1 MALTIKRSRLALA
14 LSAIGIASMAVAGFL
29 SLTDRSG
36 TIWIPVALGLGIFA
50 LVAGLVLDR
59 ARVRKVLA
67 GRQARYGTNALILS
81 AAFIGVLVV
90 INGVALRYPQRLDLT
105 EDKENS
111 LRPET
116 LLLISGLSEPVSI
129 TGFYSPDR
137 ASFKDRMRPILEQY
151 RIQSK
156 GLVSYEFVNPDADP
170 LAADLFGF
178 RGDAW
183 LGIRMGEGSHVIQNP
198 SEGEITSAI
207 VRLSN
212 PEERTV
218 YFLTGH
224 GELELNAADGGGLAQ
239 FVQVLKLKNYGVE
252 SLNLLVEAAIPADAA
267 VLVVAAPVTGLEEEE
282 LDLIDEFLNAGGGLV
297 ALLEPSPITELEAEQ
312 DSLNSYLR
320 DNWGVY
326 ARDDVVIDPQAIY
339 ADVGLA
345 FAYGDHPITER
356 IRTFTTQFPYVRSVE
371 ISRGPDPALSIVELV
386 ITSPS
391 SWGETDFGDLLDGR
405 TAQSEDEAAGPLA
418 LAVALEDFRTQ
429 TRIVVVGDA
438 DFASNAGFSAGAN
451 GDLIVNSVDWA
462 AKLDNLIDITP
473 RQQTQRQ
480 VVPATTSTI
489 IMLSVLAL
497 LIIPGLI
504 LTAGGWV
511 WWSRRRQN

>member
-1 MALTIKRSRLALA
+1 MALTIKRSRVALA
-14 LSAIGIASMAVAGFL
+14 LFGIGIGAIAVAGFL
-29 SLTDRSG
+29 SLTDRPG
-36 TIWIPVALGLGIFA
+36 TILTPAVLAAGILALGA
-50 LVAGLVLDR
+50 ALVLDR
-59 ARVRKVLA
+59 ARIRRA
-67 GRQARYGTNALILS
+67 MGGRQARFGSNALILS
-81 AAFIGVLVV
+81 AAFIGALVV

-105 EDKENS
+105 EDRENS

-116 LLLISGLSEPVSI
+116 LLLLSELSDPVSI

-137 ASFKDRMRPILEQY
+137 ASFKDRIRPILEQY

-156 GLVSYEFVNPDADP
+156 GLVSYEFVNPDANP
-170 LAADLFGF
+170 LAADRFGF

-183 LGIRMGEGSHVIQNP
+183 LGVRMGEGSHVIQNP

-224 GELELNAADGGGLAQ
+224 GELDLNAPDGGGLAQ
-239 FVQVLKLKNYGVE
+239 FVQVLKLKSYGVE
-252 SLNLLVEAAIPADAA
+252 PLNLLVEAAIPADAA
-267 VLVVAAPVTGLEEEE
+267 VLVAAAPATALEEEE
-282 LDLIDEFLNAGGGLV
+282 LALIDEFLNSGGGLI

-356 IRTFTTQFPYVRSVE
+356 IKTFSTQFPYARSVD
-371 ISRGPDPALSIVELV
+371 ISGGPDPAVSVVNLV
-386 ITSPS
+386 ITSQS
-391 SWGETDFGDLLDGR
+391 SWGETDFGELLDGR

-418 LAVALEDFRTQ
+418 LAVAMEDFRTQ

-473 RQQTQRQ
+473 RQRTERQ

-489 IMLSVLAL
+489 VLLSVLAL
-497 LIIPGLI
+497 VIIPGAI
-504 LTAGGWV
+504 LTAGGLV
-511 WWSRRRQN
+511 WWSRRGHA